1 MATVQYF
8 RDKLAGSILELW
20 WHHKN
25 LSFPIY
31 FNINND
37 IMLKNKILLEILKC
51 CK

>member
-37 IMLKNKILLEILKC
+37 IMLKFLNLAGNFEVL
-51 CK
+51 